1 MGKLWS
7 GYLREKVSATRAG
20 NLFLV
25 FPLVLLTIIRVI
37 CL

>member
-7 GYLREKVSATRAG
+7 GYLRGKASATEAG

-25 FPLVLLTIIRVI
+25 FSLVLLSIRRVI